1 MPPSQLDPRIARART
16 RRMLEDTAL
25 VAAGGGVL
33 TALEPDPAL
42 IDVWHA
48 RVTRGDRASLA
59 LRLDRRL
66 GTAEVAVTADA
77 RVLQAA

>member
-1 MPPSQLDPRIARART
+1 MFDSQQDPRTTRART

-25 VAAGGGVL
+25 VASGGGVL

-42 IDVWHA
+42 CDIWHA

-66 GTAEVAVTADA
+66 GTAEVAQLDDA